1 MSARQSLLV
10 YRPRCSA
17 RLTFRLANLADGIK
31 AVADWA
37 GKRTDMAS
45 RIEDY
50 AMIGDLGSAAL
61 VSRDGSIDWLCW
73 PRFDS
78 DACFAALLGTPE
90 HGRWR
95 IAPKNSATRVT
106 RRYRPNTLILETRFE
121 TDEGVATLID
131 FMPPRRQHAHLIR
144 IVKGERGKV
153 AFHSEL
159 ILRFANGAIVPWVT
173 RVDDTTIRGIA
184 GPDMAVLR
192 SLARMRGENFKTVG
206 HFTVARGEELPFVL
220 SFTRSHENLP
230 EPIDVFDC
238 LRASEQFW
246 TEWAGRNKIQGPWD
260 EAVTRSL
267 IVLKSLTYAPTG
279 GMAAAPTT
287 SLPEY
292 IGGPRNW
299 DYRYC
304 WLRDATLTLL
314 ALMNAGYYDEAQ
326 AWREWLLRA
335 AAGSPRQIQIMY
347 GMRGERRLTEWE
359 VPWLPGY
366 ENSKPVRIGN
376 AAHKQLQIDI
386 FGEVM
391 DALHQARQGGLGS
404 NEAGWAMQREFLLH
418 LASIWHEPDEGLW
431 EVRSGREHFTH
442 SKAMAW
448 LAFDRAIRSA
458 ERFNLPGP
466 VEEWRKIRERI
477 HTDVCSR
484 GFDSEL
490 GSFVRAYGSKELDAS
505 LLLLP
510 AIGFLPPND
519 PRIIST
525 VEAIERRLMVKGLVL
540 RYDSATASD
549 GLPAGEGVF
558 LACSFWLA
566 DAYLMLGRDGD
577 ALRLFN
583 HLLSLRNDV
592 GLLSEQYEPRTR
604 RLVGNF
610 PQAFSHLALVNT
622 ASNLAHHQKPAE
634 QRSQRKLV
642 TS

>member
-1 MSARQSLLV
+1 
-10 YRPRCSA
+10 
-17 RLTFRLANLADGIK
+17 
-31 AVADWA
+31 
-37 GKRTDMAS
+37 MAS
-45 RIEDY
+45 RVEDY

-61 VSRDGSIDWLCW
+61 VGRDGSIDWLCW

-78 DACFAALLGTPE
+78 DACFAALLGTSE
-90 HGRWR
+90 HGRWQL
-95 IAPKNSATRVT
+95 APQAQGIRVT

-121 TDEGVATLID
+121 TDEGAATLID
-131 FMPPRRQHAHLIR
+131 FMPPRRQHSHLIR
-144 IVKGERGKV
+144 IVKGEQGKV

-173 RVDDTTIRGIA
+173 RVDDVTLRGIA

-192 SLARMRGENFKTVG
+192 TPARMRGENFKTVG
-206 HFTVARGEELPFVL
+206 DFTVQPGEEVPFAL
-220 SFTRSHENLP
+220 SFARSHQDLP
-230 EPIDVFDC
+230 EPIDVFES
-238 LRASEQFW
+238 LTATEKFW
-246 TEWAGRNKIQGPWD
+246 TDWAGRNKIEGPWN

-287 SLPEY
+287 SLPEF

-299 DYRYC
+299 DYRFC

-314 ALMNAGYYDEAQ
+314 ALMNAGYYDEAKM
-326 AWREWLLRA
+326 WREWLLRA

-347 GMRGERRLTEWE
+347 GLRGERRLTEWE

-366 ENSKPVRIGN
+366 ENSRPVRIGN
-376 AAHKQLQIDI
+376 AAHNQLQLDI

-391 DALHQARQGGLGS
+391 DALHQARQGGLGAH
-404 NEAGWAMQREFLLH
+404 EEGWAMQREFLLH
-418 LASIWHEPDEGLW
+418 LARIWHEPDEGLW

-458 ERFNLPGP
+458 VMFKLDGP
-466 VEEWRKIRERI
+466 IQEWCDIRDRI
-477 HTDVCSR
+477 HADVCAR
-484 GFDSEL
+484 GFDPDL
-490 GSFVRAYGSKELDAS
+490 GTFVRAYGSKELDAS

-510 AIGFLPPND
+510 AIGFLPAHD
-519 PRIIST
+519 SRIVATIA
-525 VEAIERRLMVKGLVL
+525 AIERRLLVDGLVL
-540 RYDSATASD
+540 RYDSATAAD

-566 DAYLMLGRDGD
+566 DAYLMLGRRDE

-592 GLLSEQYEPRTR
+592 GLLSEQYEPRTG

-622 ASNLAHHQKPAE
+622 ASNLAHYQKPAE
-634 QRSQRKLV
+634 QRAEHRVVEKPPMQPA
-642 TS
+642 